1 MRAMSLAADEGEG
14 EQMELRTLQ
23 EQLVLTQTLVINL
36 SQQLNELKDQV
47 RKKRHNFPNGDCQLS
62 QFAFHRWRSRGSRSS
77 ASACSTPALTTCTA
91 WPSTRAGADF
101 VQKAAAQHTH
111 AKWYQILWVLRVFTK
126 QTKDTNFGCKKY
138 LATLYNRLQ
147 SVKFLYR

>member
-47 RKKRHNFPNGDCQLS
+47 KISATTPKKELIPKSLLTFVSDDRAAEAKAAHRASQPQLV
-62 QFAFHRWRSRGSRSS
+62 QHAQRRLRIDQPRAHRTKSS
-77 ASACSTPALTTCTA
+77 
-91 WPSTRAGADF
+91 STRY
-101 VQKAAAQHTH
+101 VREMIPNSLST
-111 AKWYQILWVLRVFTK
+111 
-126 QTKDTNFGCKKY
+126 
-138 LATLYNRLQ
+138 
-147 SVKFLYR
+147 

>member
-47 RKKRHNFPNGDCQLS
+47 RKNATIS
-62 QFAFHRWRSRGSRSS
+62 QMGIANSLNSHFADDGAEEAEAAHR
-77 ASACSTPALTTCTA
+77 PAQPQHL
-91 WPSTRAGADF
+91 
-101 VQKAAAQHTH
+101 QHAQHGLQLERGPISYKKQQHNIRTRNDTKFSEYLECSRNKQRIQISD
-111 AKWYQILWVLRVFTK
+111 AKSI
-126 QTKDTNFGCKKY
+126 
-138 LATLYNRLQ
+138 
-147 SVKFLYR
+147 

>member
-47 RKKRHNFPNGDCQLS
+47 R
-62 QFAFHRWRSRGSRSS
+62 SS
-77 ASACSTPALTTCTA
+77 ATSAK
-91 WPSTRAGADF
+91 RAI
-101 VQKAAAQHTH
+101 
-111 AKWYQILWVLRVFTK
+111 AKSL
-126 QTKDTNFGCKKY
+126 
-138 LATLYNRLQ
+138 
-147 SVKFLYR
+147 FLLIRR

>member
-47 RKKRHNFPNGDCQLS
+47 RSCATSAKRAIAKSLS
-62 QFAFHRWRSRGSRSS
+62 
-77 ASACSTPALTTCTA
+77 
-91 WPSTRAGADF
+91 
-101 VQKAAAQHTH
+101 
-111 AKWYQILWVLRVFTK
+111 
-126 QTKDTNFGCKKY
+126 
-138 LATLYNRLQ
+138 
-147 SVKFLYR
+147 FLIRR